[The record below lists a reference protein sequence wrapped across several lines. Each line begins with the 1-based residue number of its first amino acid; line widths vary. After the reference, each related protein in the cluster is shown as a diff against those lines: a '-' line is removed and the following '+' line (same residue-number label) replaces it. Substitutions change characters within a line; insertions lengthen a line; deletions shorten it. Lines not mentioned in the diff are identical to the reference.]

1 MLEEVK
7 RLSRR
12 QYVAPYGMASF
23 YAYLGDKKQT
33 LFWLEKALDEHNDA
47 LVSLKVDPDF
57 ASLRNDSHFREILR
71 RIGLP

>member
-1 MLEEVK
+1 
-7 RLSRR
+7 
-12 QYVAPYGMASF
+12 MASF